1 MKVKAK
7 IIIGIA
13 SAGMALGAATVS
25 LAQDLPATHI
35 RVLGNFS
42 SGVQTQK
49 VEKPFWT
56 KDIPERSNGKV
67 TVEYNNY
74 DVMGIK
80 EQQLLRLSEA
90 GIADFASTDIAK
102 LAGDDPV
109 FEGCD
114 LTGISPDIETV
125 RKACDAWLPVIAK
138 VMETKF
144 NTKLFGLSPNPGL
157 VFWCRDEISGLDD
170 IQGKKVRVNSRTMG
184 DLITSLG
191 GTPVTT
197 PFAEVVPSLQR
208 GVFDCAITGGLS
220 GNTSGWAEVSK
231 YMFPLPVNWG
241 MSYQSANL
249 NSWNSYA
256 PEVRS
261 FLEEQLKDL
270 DKRLWEI
277 GEQAHNEGVTCNTGK
292 DPCTLGKKASMTLVP
307 VSDADKE
314 KLRTIAKDK
323 IVLEWAKRCGKDC
336 AAQWN
341 DTVGKAVGIQIPLDQ
356 I

>member
-1 MKVKAK
+1 MSRKY
-7 IIIGIA
+7 IA
-13 SAGMALGAATVS
+13 GVLSILITGATGVAMA
-25 LAQDLPATHI
+25 QELPETTL
-35 RVLGNFS
+35 RVMGNFS

-56 KDIPERSNGKV
+56 QDIPTRSNGKI

-80 EQQLLRLSEA
+80 EQQLLRLSET
-90 GIADFASTDIAK
+90 GIADFVSTDIAK

-114 LTGISPDIETV
+114 LTGISPDIATV
-125 RKACDAWLPVIAK
+125 RKACDAWLPVVGK
-138 VMETKF
+138 VMEAKF
-144 NTKLFGLSPNPGL
+144 NTKLLGLSPNPGL
-157 VFWCRDEISGLDD
+157 VFWCRDTISGLD
-170 IQGKKVRVNSRTMG
+170 GLSGRKVRVNSRTMG
-184 DLITSLG
+184 DMITALG

-220 GNTSGWAEVSK
+220 GNTSGWAEVTK
-231 YMFPLPVNWG
+231 YMFPLPVTWG
-241 MSYQSANL
+241 ISFQSANL
-249 NSWNSYA
+249 NSWQNLA
-256 PEVRS
+256 PEMRT
-261 FLEEQLKDL
+261 FLEEQFKDL
-270 DKRLWEI
+270 DARLWAI
-277 GEQAHNEGVTCNTGK
+277 GEQAHNEGVNCNTGQ

-314 KLRTIAKDK
+314 KLKTIAKDNV
-323 IVLEWAKRCGKDC
+323 VLEWAKRCGKEC

-341 DTVGKAVGIQIPLDQ
+341 DTVGQAVGIQIPLDEL
-356 I
+356 